1 MRSLDT
7 NVILRF
13 LLRDLPDQ
21 SAKATA
27 AVTTSKCYVTDVV
40 VTETAFV
47 LEKVYEAPRND
58 IAVSLK
64 SFLLFPNLI
73 CNADLLTDVI
83 DLYQKRQSL
92 SIVDCYAAVEAN
104 VSGNQ
109 LITFDRKLLKH
120 GGLHVIEP

>member
-1 MRSLDT
+1 M
-7 NVILRF
+7 
-13 LLRDLPDQ
+13 RDLPDQ